1 MSSPAKGII
10 LLVEDDEI
18 AAHIEFQFL
27 IDCGYSVLI
36 ASTGECAIQTVR
48 SNPSINLILMDI
60 ELGGNLNGTDVA
72 ELILKECDI
81 PIIFLSNY
89 TDPEIMNKIREI
101 SCYGYILKTTFMT
114 VLDASIGMAL
124 HLFEEKNN
132 TKKIQNK
139 LIESEKHYRLL
150 FEQANDIIFI
160 VDLNGNLKEANPLAS
175 DLLGYSRNELLT
187 MWTTACLVDT
197 ILGNPLLILY
207 SKIDWACK
215 A

>member
-1 MSSPAKGII
+1 MRLHRWG
-10 LLVEDDEI
+10 
-18 AAHIEFQFL
+18 
-27 IDCGYSVLI
+27 
-36 ASTGECAIQTVR
+36 
-48 SNPSINLILMDI
+48 
-60 ELGGNLNGTDVA
+60 
-72 ELILKECDI
+72 
-81 PIIFLSNY
+81 FLS
-89 TDPEIMNKIREI
+89 
-101 SCYGYILKTTFMT
+101 GY
-114 VLDASIGMAL
+114 
-124 HLFEEKNN
+124 
-132 TKKIQNK
+132 
-139 LIESEKHYRLL
+139 IESEKHYRLL